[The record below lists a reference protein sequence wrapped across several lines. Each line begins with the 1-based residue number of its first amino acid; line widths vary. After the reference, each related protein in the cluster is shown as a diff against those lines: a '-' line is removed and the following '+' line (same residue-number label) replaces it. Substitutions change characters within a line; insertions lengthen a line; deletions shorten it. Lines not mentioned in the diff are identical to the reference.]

1 MDVQTSAL
9 LQSTL
14 RQKTSIVV
22 VNSVTKENTVQIKQ
36 SILANTFRAIL
47 ASSALMMVFAAPAAV
62 AEVKIAVV
70 DVQAAILNS
79 EEAKRLL
86 AQIQEEFKD
95 EEEKIRNIQ
104 TEAAVLFERMQK
116 DAEVMSEAEKRRVQQ
131 QIESKNNDFVYN
143 RQKLQR
149 LIEERQQELF
159 AGIDQKVQSAIEELV
174 KSDDYDLIV
183 PRQAALYVSEIY
195 NITRKVTEKL
205 NQMSAR
211 KN

>member
-1 MDVQTSAL
+1 VQM
-9 LQSTL
+9 
-14 RQKTSIVV
+14 
-22 VNSVTKENTVQIKQ
+22 KQ
-36 SILANTFRAIL
+36 RILANAVATMMTLLL
-47 ASSALMMVFAAPAAV
+47 ALAAPTAF

-86 AQIQEEFKD
+86 KQIQEEFKD
-95 EEEKIRNIQ
+95 EEEKIRLIQ
-104 TEAAVLFERMQK
+104 TDAAVLYERLQK
-116 DAEVMSEAEKRRVQQ
+116 DSEVMSDAEKRRVQQ

-159 AGIDQKVQSAIEELV
+159 TGVDEKVQKAIEMLV
-174 KSDDYDLIV
+174 KTDDYDLII
-183 PRQAALYVSEIY
+183 PRQAALYVGDLY

-205 NQMSAR
+205 NELGA
-211 KN
+211 KK

>member
-1 MDVQTSAL
+1 M
-9 LQSTL
+9 
-14 RQKTSIVV
+14 
-22 VNSVTKENTVQIKQ
+22 KQ
-36 SILANTFRAIL
+36 RILANIL
-47 ASSALMMVFAAPAAV
+47 ATMTTFLLVMAAPAAF

-86 AQIQEEFKD
+86 KQIQEEFKS
-95 EEEKIRNIQ
+95 EEEKIRSIQ
-104 TEAAVLFERMQK
+104 SEAAVLYERLQK
-116 DAEVMSEAEKRRVQQ
+116 DAEVMSDAEKRRVQQ

-159 AGIDQKVQSAIEELV
+159 TGVDTKVQAAIEMLV
-174 KSDDYDLIV
+174 KTDDYDLIM
-183 PRQAALYVSEIY
+183 PRQAALYAGDLY
-195 NITRKVTEKL
+195 DITRKVTEKL
-205 NQMSAR
+205 NEMGA

>member
-1 MDVQTSAL
+1 L
-9 LQSTL
+9 KSTL
-14 RQKTSIVV
+14 RQKTTILVV
-22 VNSVTKENTVQIKQ
+22 ISVTKENTVQIKQ
-36 SILANTFRAIL
+36 RILANTLRAIL
-47 ASSALMMVFAAPAAV
+47 ATSALMMAFAAPSAV

-86 AQIQEEFKD
+86 AQIQEEFKA
-95 EEEKIRNIQ
+95 EEEKIRQIQ
-104 TEAAVLFERMQK
+104 TEAAVLYERMQK

-159 AGIDQKVQSAIEELV
+159 AGIDQKVQKAIEELV

-183 PRQAALYVSEIY
+183 PRQAALYVNELY

-205 NQMSAR
+205 NQMSAK

>member
-1 MDVQTSAL
+1 MQM
-9 LQSTL
+9 
-14 RQKTSIVV
+14 
-22 VNSVTKENTVQIKQ
+22 KQ
-36 SILANTFRAIL
+36 RILANAVATMMTLLL
-47 ASSALMMVFAAPAAV
+47 ALAAPTAF

-86 AQIQEEFKD
+86 KQIQEEFKD
-95 EEEKIRNIQ
+95 EEEKIRLIQ
-104 TEAAVLFERMQK
+104 TDAAVLYERLQK
-116 DAEVMSEAEKRRVQQ
+116 DSEVMSDAEKRRVQQ

-159 AGIDQKVQSAIEELV
+159 TGVDEKVQKAIEMLV
-174 KSDDYDLIV
+174 KTDDYDLII
-183 PRQAALYVSEIY
+183 PRQAALYVGDLY

-205 NQMSAR
+205 NELGA
-211 KN
+211 KK

>member
-1 MDVQTSAL
+1 M
-9 LQSTL
+9 
-14 RQKTSIVV
+14 
-22 VNSVTKENTVQIKQ
+22 QIKQ
-36 SILANTFRAIL
+36 RILANTLRAIL
-47 ASSALMMVFAAPAAV
+47 ATSALMMAFAAPSAF

-86 AQIQEEFKD
+86 AQIQEEFKA
-95 EEEKIRNIQ
+95 EEEKIRQIQ
-104 TEAAVLFERMQK
+104 TEAAVLYERMQK

-159 AGIDQKVQSAIEELV
+159 AGIDQKVQKAIEELV

-183 PRQAALYVSEIY
+183 PRQAALYVSELY

-205 NQMSAR
+205 NQMSAK